1 VVIGFLNSA
10 KRTIHASI
18 YVFSGSPYILR
29 NAIENAAERGVKVQI
44 SVDSTDQKI
53 TDEDYDLL
61 KTMASIPNVEVK
73 RVNLGTGSA
82 YHSKVVIV
90 DGEKAYV
97 GSANWS
103 AASMESR
110 REIGLAFE
118 DATLVSALETI
129 FFRDWNSSYARWIVE
144 PNTIFAFIT
153 NALIVFVMLLAAV
166 AAVLHVRRRKS
177 RRVRKE
183 WVSELWASPRQEV

>member
-1 VVIGFLNSA
+1 LNSA
-10 KRTIHASI
+10 KCTIHASI

-53 TDEDYDLL
+53 TDEDYSLL
-61 KTMASIPNVEVK
+61 KTLASNPNLEVK
-73 RVNLGTGSA
+73 RINLGSGSA

-103 AASMESR
+103 ATSMESR

-118 DATLVSALETI
+118 DATLVSALETT
-129 FFRDWNSSYARWIVE
+129 FFRDWNSRYARWIVE

-153 NALIVFVMLLAAV
+153 NTLIIFVALLAVLAAV
-166 AAVLHVRRRKS
+166 LRMRGRKAG
-177 RRVRKE
+177 RVRKE